1 MRRTFEQPRV
11 DIEDVTRKR
20 FTPGRPAEQE
30 RKLAVGAGVLREVV
44 VNDQYVAACLHERL
58 RDAGCG
64 VRSDV
69 SETGRIVAFGH
80 DNDCVIHRALF
91 TQGRHGLCN
100 SGRALFN
107 GTIDAQDVLAALVQ
121 DRVHRN
127 GSLARQAV
135 AENQLALAA
144 PNGNERINYFE
155 PGLKRHCDGGAVHDG
170 RGGAFDGQALAG
182 GHRPLAIQWPTERV
196 DNTPQQSIAHAHVH
210 DLARTLDF
218 IPRVEIPV
226 FTEQNDANFVGVH
239 VERDPENIAGKLHQ
253 FIKAHAGKTRHLG
266 DAGGDTGDRADFPW
280 RQMRRECL
288 PHLAYSGKHI
298 VDNVLEALRFHVH

>member
-11 DIEDVTRKR
+11 DIEDVTGKR

-80 DNDCVIHRALF
+80 DNDGVIHRALF

-100 SGRALFN
+100 SGRALSN
-107 GTIDAQDVLAALVQ
+107 GTIDAQDVLAALVE
-121 DRVHRN
+121 DRVDRN
-127 GSLARQAV
+127 GGLARLAV

-144 PNGNERINYFE
+144 PNGNERIDDFE
-155 PGLKRHCDGGAVHDG
+155 AGLERHRDGRAVHDG

-182 GHRPLAIQWPTERV
+182 GHRPLAIQWPAERV
-196 DNTPQQSIAHAHVH
+196 DDAPQQSIAHGHVH

-218 IPRVEIPV
+218 ISPRGDPSIRR
-226 FTEQNDANFVGVH
+226 A
-239 VERDPENIAGKLHQ
+239 ERRQ
-253 FIKAHAGKTRHLG
+253 F
-266 DAGGDTGDRADFPW
+266 
-280 RQMRRECL
+280 RRR
-288 PHLAYSGKHI
+288 P
-298 VDNVLEALRFHVH
+298 R